1 MKLRFKTVVCSVLA
15 LAAAGSVMY
24 NVSAASST
32 AGTDSDPLVTKSY
45 VDTAMANVMNAFS
58 NQTQTGTNTSSDG
71 FEPVFVEKGQTIIGK
86 GGSEII
92 LRSGTAAAYT
102 ESQDGIIDVTTGL
115 EYHNG
120 ENIDANHMLIVSR
133 DDGRGA
139 AVSSEGGAW
148 FIIKGGYTVK

>member
-1 MKLRFKTVVCSVLA
+1 M
-15 LAAAGSVMY
+15 
-24 NVSAASST
+24 
-32 AGTDSDPLVTKSY
+32 
-45 VDTAMANVMNAFS
+45 
-58 NQTQTGTNTSSDG
+58 
-71 FEPVFVEKGQTIIGK
+71 EKGQTIIGK

-148 FIIKGGYTVK
+148 FIVKGGYTVK